1 MHLPGDKKTRL
12 VVWLLA
18 ALCLLYFVCFIP
30 PNSRGASD
38 PGHMISGD
46 EGITYPYVVHMLES
60 ATDIHDLWWRL
71 IIYGD
76 YHYGYPF
83 YLASMLSLLPLRLL
97 AGNSFFDHM
106 QLNLLILRQV
116 ISVLPIIL
124 AAVVLVYLQTRFR
137 KPLLA
142 AGLLLLLFSIPGVVR
157 QDIQWWH
164 PDAMTVLAVVLT
176 VFFLD
181 RDRLRFGRN
190 FWLAAVC
197 CGLATAIKLEGF
209 FFGLAIPGYLLA
221 GIIQKKLS
229 LRRSLLV
236 GLGFVVLMSVTI
248 VVSNPFLFYATQ
260 RDKLV
265 RVQTEKQAELTNGY
279 THDDPAGYQK
289 GPAFWEWTLNR
300 MYGPTPLLLLLAA
313 GLAAGCIWGPNRAAN
328 RLLLAW
334 SVPLSLY
341 LFYFVAPKPDH
352 YWLPVMLP
360 LFSAAAV
367 PLQLLDGLRKSSPR
381 RGVKLAAA
389 AGLLLVAVLLV
400 GWFAANL
407 SYDVPHWLGAMTVQ

>member
-1 MHLPGDKKTRL
+1 
-12 VVWLLA
+12 
-18 ALCLLYFVCFIP
+18 
-30 PNSRGASD
+30 
-38 PGHMISGD
+38 
-46 EGITYPYVVHMLES
+46 
-60 ATDIHDLWWRL
+60 
-71 IIYGD
+71 
-76 YHYGYPF
+76 
-83 YLASMLSLLPLRLL
+83 
-97 AGNSFFDHM
+97 
-106 QLNLLILRQV
+106 
-116 ISVLPIIL
+116 
-124 AAVVLVYLQTRFR
+124 
-137 KPLLA
+137 
-142 AGLLLLLFSIPGVVR
+142 
-157 QDIQWWH
+157 
-164 PDAMTVLAVVLT
+164 
-176 VFFLD
+176 
-181 RDRLRFGRN
+181 
-190 FWLAAVC
+190 
-197 CGLATAIKLEGF
+197 
-209 FFGLAIPGYLLA
+209 
-221 GIIQKKLS
+221 
-229 LRRSLLV
+229 
-236 GLGFVVLMSVTI
+236 MSVTI

-360 LFSAAAV
+360 LFSSAAV

-389 AGLLLVAVLLV
+389 AGLLLVIILLV
-400 GWFAANL
+400 GWFTANL

>member
-1 MHLPGDKKTRL
+1 MYLPGDKKTRL
-12 VVWLLA
+12 VLGLLTV
-18 ALCLLYFVCFIP
+18 LCLLYFVCFIP
-30 PNSRGASD
+30 PNSRGALD

-46 EGITYPYVVHMLES
+46 EGITYPYVVHMLEP

-124 AAVVLVYLQTRFR
+124 AAV
-137 KPLLA
+137 
-142 AGLLLLLFSIPGVVR
+142 
-157 QDIQWWH
+157 
-164 PDAMTVLAVVLT
+164 
-176 VFFLD
+176 
-181 RDRLRFGRN
+181 
-190 FWLAAVC
+190 C

-221 GIIQKKLS
+221 GIMQKKLS
-229 LRRSLLV
+229 LRGSLLV

-279 THDDPAGYQK
+279 THDAPAGYQK

-334 SVPLSLY
+334 GVPLSLY

-360 LFSAAAV
+360 LFSSAAV
-367 PLQLLDGLRKSSPR
+367 PLQLLDGLRKSDPR

-389 AGLLLVAVLLV
+389 AGLLLVLVLLV

-407 SYDVPHWLGAMTVQ
+407 SYDVPHWLDAMTVQ